1 MLHNKGNIMKL
12 KEARKN
18 HGAKDH
24 ERVDFKISVVLFS
37 LMYFTH
43 GFPQGLQLGGDVFC
57 SSAE

>member
-1 MLHNKGNIMKL
+1 MKW
-12 KEARKN
+12 KEARKK

-37 LMYFTH
+37 LLYFAD
-43 GFPQGLQLGGDVFC
+43 GFPQGLQLGENVLC